1 MHPECLDLNFFQ
13 KVLQKCVNLSSPKIT
28 DLKIESATT
37 AGDNYLSDIFRAF
50 VTYSTPKKGI
60 NKITLIIK
68 SMESTDTR
76 GPCLEELQS
85 YEKEK
90 EMYEII
96 CPSISKIINELF
108 AAKYAIFYF
117 KFKIFL

>member
-13 KVLQKCVNLSSPKIT
+13 KVLQKCSNSQSTKIT
-28 DLKIESATT
+28 DLKIESATS
-37 AGDNYLSDIFRAF
+37 AGDNYLSDIFRAI
-50 VTYSTPKKGI
+50 VTYSTPI
-60 NKITLIIK
+60 NETNKISLIIK

-90 EMYEII
+90 EMYEVI

-108 AAKYAIFYF
+108 SAKYAILF
-117 KFKIFL
+117 KK

>member
-1 MHPECLDLNFFQ
+1 MHPECLDINFFQ
-13 KVLQKCVNLSSPKIT
+13 KVIQKCINLPASSTKIT

-37 AGDNYLSDIFRAF
+37 AGDNYLSDIFRAI
-50 VTYSTPKKGI
+50 VTYSTPTNEI
-60 NKITLIIK
+60 NKISLIIK

-90 EMYEII
+90 EMYEIV
-96 CPSISKIINELF
+96 CPSISKIINEVF
-108 AAKYAIFYF
+108 AAKYAIYF
-117 KFKIFL
+117 FF